1 MNKKLVALL
10 ALVVILSSLLS
21 ACVSPQSQAPAPNV
35 VALKQTA
42 TPDNWWNDAV
52 FYEIFVRSFYDSNGD
67 GIGDFNG
74 LTEKLD
80 YLNDGDPATT
90 SDLGITGLWLMPI
103 QASPS
108 YHGYDI
114 TDYYTVNPD
123 YGTMDDFRRFLDAA
137 HARGIHVVI
146 DLVLNHTSEDHPW
159 FEQSKDPASP
169 YRDWYIWSEQDP
181 GYLGPWSQDVWHF
194 SAGGGYYYGI
204 FWSGMPDLNYNNPD
218 VAAEMR
224 NVATYWLSDV
234 GVDGFRV
241 DAARHL
247 IEEGQTQSNTDAT
260 HAWFKDFYT
269 LVKTEN
275 PEAMTI
281 AEVWDTLFA
290 AVPYVKDDEFDLVF
304 GFELA
309 SAYMGG
315 VNGADAR
322 QIVDALSF
330 NYGTFPPGEI
340 APFLTNH
347 DMNRVMSEFAGDED
361 KARVAAV
368 LLLTSPGVPFIYYGE
383 EIGMIGTKPDEEIRT
398 PMQWSAES
406 GAGFTTGSAWIS
418 PKKDYI
424 DKNVTAQ
431 LSASDSLLAHYR
443 NLIAIRSQHEALR
456 KGQYIK
462 VTTSDNRVLA
472 AIYATENETILLL
485 INLSPEK
492 IKQVELTSTAE
503 FTPGNY
509 RLATLLGDA
518 RLSNLKIPANGE
530 LSGYQPITSLEPYA
544 AYIAVLTQK

>member
-10 ALVVILSSLLS
+10 ALVLMLTSLLS
-21 ACVSPQSQAPAPNV
+21 ACISSQTQAPAPHV
-35 VALKQTA
+35 VALKPTL

-80 YLNDGDPATT
+80 YLNDGNPATT
-90 SDLGITGLWLMPI
+90 DDLGITGLWLMPI
-103 QASPS
+103 QVSPS

-114 TDYYTVNPD
+114 TDYYAINPD
-123 YGTMDDFRRFLDAA
+123 YGTMDDFRRFLNGA
-137 HARGIHVVI
+137 HARGIRVVI
-146 DLVLNHTSEDHPW
+146 DLVMNHTAEDHPW
-159 FEQSKDPASP
+159 FEQSKDPTSP
-169 YRDWYIWSEQDP
+169 YRDWYIWSDEDP
-181 GYLGPWSQDVWHF
+181 GYLGPWGEDVWHF
-194 SAGGGYYYGI
+194 SAGAGYYYGI
-204 FWSGMPDLNYNNPD
+204 FWSGMPDLNYNNPA
-218 VAAEMR
+218 VTTEMR
-224 NVATYWLSDV
+224 NVATYWLLDV

-247 IEEGQTQSNTDAT
+247 IEDGQTQSNTDAT
-260 HAWFKDFYT
+260 HAWFKDFYA

-275 PEAMTI
+275 PEAMTV

-290 AVPYVKDDEFDLVF
+290 AVPYVKNDEFDLVF

-315 VNGADAR
+315 INGADAR

-330 NYGTFPPGEI
+330 NYNTFPPGEI

-398 PMQWSAES
+398 PMQWSAET
-406 GAGFTTGSAWIS
+406 GAGFTSGSAWIN
-418 PKKDYI
+418 PKKDYV
-424 DKNVTAQ
+424 DKNVAAQ
-431 LSASDSLLAHYR
+431 LSDSNSLLSHYR
-443 NLIAIRSQHEALR
+443 NMIAIRGQHEALR
-456 KGQYIK
+456 TGQYVK
-462 VTTSDNRVLA
+462 VTTNDNRVLA
-472 AIYATENETILLL
+472 AIYATENETILVL
-485 INLSPEK
+485 INLSSEK
-492 IKQVELTSTAE
+492 VNQVELTSTAE
-503 FTPGNY
+503 FTPDIY
-509 RLATLLGDA
+509 RPATLLGDG
-518 RLSNLKIPANGE
+518 RLADIKISADGEFSGYRPAN
-530 LSGYQPITSLEPYA
+530 SLEPYA
-544 AYIAVLTQK
+544 TYIVVLTQK